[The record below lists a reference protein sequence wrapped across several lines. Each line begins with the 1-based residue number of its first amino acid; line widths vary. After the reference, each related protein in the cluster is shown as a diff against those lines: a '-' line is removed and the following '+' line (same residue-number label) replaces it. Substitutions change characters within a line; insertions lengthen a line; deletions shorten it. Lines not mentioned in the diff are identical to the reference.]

1 MTNSQHYVRQPAFLF
16 FIRIAQILLSII
28 ILGLAAYGIDYSK
41 TTYGAYV
48 VQYIIKDGATDQS
61 EAAFGFAIFVVIYTW
76 IAVGYNLAGST
87 FFVALWNCWA
97 VLALEIV
104 AVVFWLVAFALLGAW
119 ASDHVSMSKKDGGL
133 GLGNFDDS
141 SFGDSSLPSVGDLT
155 NWITKRSTISSESK
169 KAKGVWQSGAAASG
183 LGAIVWVLFIITLVV
198 YAISLQRHRT
208 DPENQNLPADG
219 SPLPDEAHDPNYELK
234 QQSQGYAP
242 QQPA

>member
-16 FIRIAQILLSII
+16 FIRIAQILLSVI
-28 ILGLAAYGIDYSK
+28 ILGLAAYGIDYF
-41 TTYGAYV
+41 T
-48 VQYIIKDGATDQS
+48 KDGGKPTDQT

-76 IAVGYNLAGST
+76 IVVGYNLAAST
-87 FFVALWNCWA
+87 LFIAFWNCWA

-104 AVVFWLVAFALLGAW
+104 AVVFWLVSFALLGDW
-119 ASDHVSMSKKDGGL
+119 ASDYKYMSDKD
-133 GLGNFDDS
+133 NYY
-141 SFGDSSLPSVGDLT
+141 GDVSLPTGMPDLSDILSG
-155 NWITKRSTISSESK
+155 ITKRAKISSAEAEYDNAFK

-198 YAISLQRHRT
+198 YAISLQRHRA

>member
-28 ILGLAAYGIDYSK
+28 ILGLAAYGIDYF
-41 TTYGAYV
+41 T
-48 VQYIIKDGATDQS
+48 KDGGKPTDQT

-76 IAVGYNLAGST
+76 IVVGYNLAAST
-87 FFVALWNCWA
+87 LFIAFWNCWA

-104 AVVFWLVAFALLGAW
+104 AVVFWLVSFALLGDW
-119 ASDHVSMSKKDGGL
+119 ASDYKFMSDKDKYYGDYGL
-133 GLGNFDDS
+133 GDYGLGDI
-141 SFGDSSLPSVGDLT
+141 SLPSIPDLT
-155 NWITKRSTISSESK
+155 DMFSGVTKRATISSAEAEFDKAFK

-198 YAISLQRHRT
+198 YAISLQRHRA